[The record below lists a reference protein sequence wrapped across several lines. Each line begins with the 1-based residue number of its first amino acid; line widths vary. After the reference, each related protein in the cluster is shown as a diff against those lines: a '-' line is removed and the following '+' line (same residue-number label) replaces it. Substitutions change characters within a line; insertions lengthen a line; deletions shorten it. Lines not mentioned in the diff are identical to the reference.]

1 MGNTWTFLDNSA
13 YPELASGDRTP
24 KMSVN
29 FHPEINPKWWKEA
42 TVYQIY
48 PASFKDSN
56 NDGWGDMNGIYSKLE
71 YIKNLGVDAIW
82 ISPFYDS
89 PQDDMGYDIANYEK
103 VWPTYGTN
111 EECFRVI
118 KKTHELGMKFITDLV
133 INHCSAEHEWF
144 KESRSSKTNPKRDWF
159 FWKPPKGYDKD
170 GKPIPPNNWR
180 SYFGGSAWT
189 FDETTGE
196 FFLRLFASTQPDLN
210 WESVEC
216 RKAIYESSVG
226 FWLDHGVDGFRI
238 DVGSLYSKVVG
249 LPDAPVTDKNSP
261 WQSSDPMTLNGPRIH
276 EFHQELNRFMRDRV
290 KDGREL
296 LNVGE
301 MQHAT
306 DEVKKLYTSASRH
319 ELSELFNF
327 SHTDVGT
334 SPFFRY
340 DLVPFKL
347 KDWKLA
353 LGELF
358 GFVNGTDCWSTIY
371 LENHD
376 QPRSIT
382 RFADDSPE
390 NRVISGKLL
399 SVLLTSLSGTLY
411 VYQGQELG
419 QINFKN
425 WPVQKYEDVEIRNN
439 YQIIKDEHGENS
451 AQMKNFL
458 EGIALISR
466 DHARTPMQWS
476 SKEPNAGFTGSE
488 VKPWFYLNESF
499 RDGINVEDEL
509 KDKESVLNFWKK
521 ALEFRK
527 AYKNITVY
535 GYDFE
540 FIDLENDQVFSFT
553 KKHREKVLF
562 AALNFS
568 STQAEFEIPNDKRS
582 YKLVFGNVSERDT
595 DPQSS
600 ILKPWEGRIYISQ

>member
-1 MGNTWTFLDNSA
+1 MTVSA
-13 YPELASGDRTP
+13 A
-24 KMSVN
+24 
-29 FHPEINPKWWKEA
+29 HPETNPKWWKEA

-56 NDGWGDMNGIYSKLE
+56 DDGWGDMEGIHSKLD
-71 YIKNLGVDAIW
+71 YIKSLGVDAIW

-111 EECFRVI
+111 EECFKVI
-118 KKTHELGMKFITDLV
+118 EKTHKLGMKFITDLV
-133 INHCSAEHEWF
+133 INHCSTEHEWF

-159 FWKPPKGYDKD
+159 FWKPPKGYDEN

-189 FDETTGE
+189 FDDTTGE

-210 WESVEC
+210 WESEAC

-276 EFHQELNRFMRDRV
+276 EFHQELNKFMRDRI

-301 MQHAT
+301 VQHAS
-306 DEVKKLYTSASRH
+306 DEVKKLYTGASRH

-334 SPFFRY
+334 SPLFRY
-340 DLVPFKL
+340 ELVPFKL

-353 LGELF
+353 LAELF
-358 GFVNGTDCWSTIY
+358 RFVNGTDCWSTIY

-382 RFADDSPE
+382 RFADDSPK

-425 WPVQKYEDVEIRNN
+425 WPVEKYEDVEIRNN
-439 YQIIKDEHGENS
+439 YQVIKDEHGEDS
-451 AQMKNFL
+451 AQMKSFL
-458 EGIALISR
+458 KAIALISR

-476 SKEPNAGFTGSE
+476 KEEPNAGFSGSKA
-488 VKPWFYLNESF
+488 KPWFHLNESF

-509 KDKESVLNFWKK
+509 KDEDSVLNFWRK
-521 ALEFRK
+521 ALKFRK
-527 AYKNITVY
+527 AHKDITVY

-540 FIDLENDQVFSFT
+540 FVDLENDQIFSFT
-553 KKHREKVLF
+553 KKYGQKTLF

-568 STQAEFEIPNDKRS
+568 STQAEFEIPNDDGS
-582 YKLVFGNVSERDT
+582 YKLEFGNFSET
-595 DPQSS
+595 KIDPQSRS
-600 ILKPWEGRIYISQ
+600 LAPWEGRVYIS

>member
-1 MGNTWTFLDNSA
+1 MTIHTS
-13 YPELASGDRTP
+13 
-24 KMSVN
+24 
-29 FHPEINPKWWKEA
+29 HPESDPKWWKEA
-42 TVYQIY
+42 TIYQIY
-48 PASFKDSN
+48 PASFKDSD
-56 NDGWGDMNGIYSKLE
+56 NDGWGDMKGIFSKLE
-71 YIKNLGVDAIW
+71 YIKELGVDAIW

-111 EECFRVI
+111 EDCFNVI

-133 INHCSAEHEWF
+133 INHCSSEHEWF

-159 FWKPPKGYDKD
+159 FWKPPKGYDD
-170 GKPIPPNNWR
+170 NGKPIPPNNWK

-189 FDETTGE
+189 FDEVTEE
-196 FFLRLFASTQPDLN
+196 FYLRLFASTQPDLN
-210 WESVEC
+210 WESEEC

-276 EFHQELNRFMRDRV
+276 EFHQELNDFMRKRV

-296 LNVGE
+296 LTVGE

-306 DEVKKLYTSASRH
+306 DEVKKLYTSSSRH
-319 ELSELFNF
+319 ELNELFNF

-334 SPFFRY
+334 SPLFRY

-347 KDWKLA
+347 KDWKIALA
-353 LGELF
+353 ELF
-358 GFVNGTDCWSTIY
+358 RFVNGTDCWSTIY

-382 RFADDSPE
+382 RFADDSPK

-425 WPVQKYEDVEIRNN
+425 WPIQKYEDVEVRNN
-439 YQIIKDEHGENS
+439 YQVIKDEHGEKS
-451 AQMKNFL
+451 IQMKNFM

-476 SKEPNAGFTGSE
+476 KDEPNAGFSASE
-488 VKPWFYLNESF
+488 AKPWFFVNESF
-499 RDGINVEDEL
+499 REGINVEDEL
-509 KDKESVLNFWKK
+509 KDEESVLNFWKK
-521 ALEFRK
+521 ALKFRK
-527 AYKNITVY
+527 AHRDIAVY

-540 FIDLENDQVFSFT
+540 FIDLENNQVFSF
-553 KKHREKVLF
+553 KKSHGRKKLV

-568 STQAEFEIPNDKRS
+568 SESADFEIPNDDGS
-582 YKLVFGNVSERDT
+582 YELAFGNLSET
-595 DPQSS
+595 VVDPQSRS
-600 ILKPWEGRIYISQ
+600 LKPWEGRVYISQ